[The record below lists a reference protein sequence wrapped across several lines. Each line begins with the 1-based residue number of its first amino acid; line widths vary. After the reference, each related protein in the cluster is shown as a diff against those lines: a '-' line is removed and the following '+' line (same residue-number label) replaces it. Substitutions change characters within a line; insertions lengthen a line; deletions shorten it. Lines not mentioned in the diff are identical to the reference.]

1 MALKTVGETGFA
13 RRTKEAFLGAEFE
26 IIYHSRNG
34 KSTSEKIAAERW
46 NRDKAVCSKVTE
58 LGNISLGRA
67 LTPAKSSSFCSD
79 TQHCVILGFKRL
91 ICLSRSKPEI
101 SIKSPPSCPISGSR
115 RSFCET
121 GKCLPLKGE
130 GLRLLHTSCPGAVS
144 LGGCPNFVVYY
155 WQSPA
160 LLYGIICHITVYKMF
175 PQGTFL
181 CNVYIQY
188 DVSEEKTLC
197 EAHV

>member
-101 SIKSPPSCPISGSR
+101 SIKSPSCPISGSR